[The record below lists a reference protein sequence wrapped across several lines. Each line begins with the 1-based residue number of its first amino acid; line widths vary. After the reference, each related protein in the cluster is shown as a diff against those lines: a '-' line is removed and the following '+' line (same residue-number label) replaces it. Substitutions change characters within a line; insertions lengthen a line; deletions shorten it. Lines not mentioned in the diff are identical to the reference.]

1 MTASI
6 TQNHI
11 TLSTVTSLDSTGV
24 NLQDSQFKVNL
35 IYFILGLGALPHTS
49 STLKQVV
56 SAHLLLRQ
64 LSFDCLHLAN

>member
-11 TLSTVTSLDSTGV
+11 ALSTVTSLDSTGV

-35 IYFILGLGALPHTS
+35 IYLIFGLGAPAHFFRS
-49 STLKQVV
+49 IKQVV
-56 SAHLLLRQ
+56 SARLLLRQ
-64 LSFDCLHLAN
+64 LSSDCLHLAN